1 MDSKDD
7 ETFFMLIAKLK
18 KFDMMGSEQ
27 VVGGVT
33 RDNEEVATIKD
44 EPATLEPGSLVPT
57 MPPVGDRFMRRGVE
71 TPGRIACARNTIINP
86 RILLPAN

>member
-27 VVGGVT
+27 VVDGVT
-33 RDNEEVATIKD
+33 RNNE
-44 EPATLEPGSLVPT
+44 
-57 MPPVGDRFMRRGVE
+57 
-71 TPGRIACARNTIINP
+71 
-86 RILLPAN
+86 

>member
-27 VVGGVT
+27 VVGGVK

-44 EPATLEPGSLVPT
+44 EPATLEPG
-57 MPPVGDRFMRRGVE
+57 M
-71 TPGRIACARNTIINP
+71 
-86 RILLPAN
+86 

>member
-44 EPATLEPGSLVPT
+44 EPATLEPG
-57 MPPVGDRFMRRGVE
+57 M
-71 TPGRIACARNTIINP
+71 
-86 RILLPAN
+86 